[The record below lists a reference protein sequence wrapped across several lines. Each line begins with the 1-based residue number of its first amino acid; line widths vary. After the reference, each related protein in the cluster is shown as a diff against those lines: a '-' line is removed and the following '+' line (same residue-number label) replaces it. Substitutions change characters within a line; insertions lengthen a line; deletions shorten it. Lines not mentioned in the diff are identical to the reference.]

1 MNSRSMNTLHRL
13 VITGALSVV
22 VPASVARAEV
32 PKPEQLIL
40 GVGVNQVFDP
50 HEAAFGSIELRFT
63 PLAAELRPWIY
74 GSLSTEGGVFTGLG
88 LAYTYAFGESRWS
101 ASAGIG
107 PGYYHDGDDV
117 FLGGDFEIL
126 SFIEVAYRLHND
138 ATIGARFAHLSNAG
152 VRNVN
157 PGTEMVSLQYSI
169 PLGGR

>member
-1 MNSRSMNTLHRL
+1 MNTLARL
-13 VITGALSVV
+13 VIAGALSLV
-22 VPASVARAEV
+22 ALGSVSQAEV
-32 PKPEQLIL
+32 PKPEQVIF
-40 GVGVNQVFDP
+40 GAGVNQVFDP

-63 PLAAELRPWIY
+63 PLVDELRPWIY
-74 GSLSTEGGVFTGLG
+74 GSLSTEAGVFTGLG
-88 LAYTYAFGESRWS
+88 LAYTHAFGESRWS
-101 ASAGIG
+101 ATAGVG

-126 SFIEVAYRLHND
+126 SFIEVAYRLNND